1 MVAHAND
8 NQGTILE
15 EALTRFVDQCL
26 QGSRPDVDEFV
37 EQYPQCQTQLKARL
51 QDLREIDSLFDTL
64 VRADEIEFDATV
76 AGCYLTG
83 RTIGRFEIREMI
95 GRGGMGVVYL
105 ARDTKLDRSVAI
117 KSMPAQLQAS
127 STAQS
132 RFQREAKL
140 LASLNH
146 PNIAVIHEII
156 EQQEGTNYLVLEYV
170 PGQTLAQR
178 IAHEPLKLQE
188 ALSIGQQIA
197 EAVSAA
203 HDRGVIH
210 RDLKPGNIKITPEGK
225 VKVLDFGLAK
235 ATPPRGQSVETAVT
249 RPGRI
254 IGTPA
259 YMSPE
264 QACGK
269 DTDYRTDIWSF
280 GCIMYEMLTGKVP
293 FEGETATDTVA
304 RILEREPDWQ
314 VLPPETPPN
323 IRTLVRRCLEKDP
336 RRRLRDIGDAAIE
349 IRESIA
355 SPATTTAAVPA
366 IPARALRRWAMA
378 IGLVVVAIAVLL
390 AVVGPN
396 IGSWR
401 EKLLGRPDPGRIRS
415 LAVLPLQNLTGD
427 PNQEYFAA
435 GLTDSLIADLGKIG
449 ALQVRSRT
457 SIMQYENAKKPLP
470 EIARELNVDAVVEGS
485 VLPVGE
491 QVRITVQLI
500 HAPTDTHLWAESYE
514 RDQRDILTLFS
525 EIARTI
531 AEEVEVTLTP
541 DQKERLAAKRPINP
555 EAYSLYLRGMF
566 HLHKETPEG
575 TKMGLDYLRQAIEH
589 DPTHPLAY
597 GALALGYVISTH
609 GPGAPPDA
617 FERAREAALQALE
630 LDDNL
635 AEAHAALAMTKAF
648 RDWDWDGATR
658 AYQRALQ
665 LNPNLTMTRAQ
676 YAFYLLLF
684 DRVDDALA
692 QIRKAQEAD
701 PLGPLWSGYVGWI
714 SLWAQQYDEA
724 IEETNKAL
732 ELYPDFPLALYV
744 QGCAYAGKG
753 MYEQAIELHQK
764 AGKLSPEWK
773 CGLAHTYAMA
783 GRLDEA
789 RQALTELEADYTPW
803 DTWFIAMIYVT
814 LGEKDQAFK
823 WLEVA
828 YGPPNHPYLPWIR
841 YSPDFKPL
849 RDDPRFKDLLR
860 RMNLSE

>member
-1 MVAHAND
+1 
-8 NQGTILE
+8 
-15 EALTRFVDQCL
+15 
-26 QGSRPDVDEFV
+26 
-37 EQYPQCQTQLKARL
+37 
-51 QDLREIDSLFDTL
+51 
-64 VRADEIEFDATV
+64 
-76 AGCYLTG
+76 
-83 RTIGRFEIREMI
+83 
-95 GRGGMGVVYL
+95 
-105 ARDTKLDRSVAI
+105 
-117 KSMPAQLQAS
+117 
-127 STAQS
+127 
-132 RFQREAKL
+132 
-140 LASLNH
+140 
-146 PNIAVIHEII
+146 
-156 EQQEGTNYLVLEYV
+156 LVLEYV
-170 PGQTLAQR
+170 PGETLAQR
-178 IAHEPLKLQE
+178 IAHKPLKLEE
-188 ALSIGQQIA
+188 ALSIGQQVA

-203 HDRGVIH
+203 HDKGVIH
-210 RDLKPGNIKITPEGK
+210 RDLKPGNIKLTPEGK

-235 ATPPRGQSVETAVT
+235 ATSRQDENQDTAIT
-249 RPGRI
+249 QPGRV
-254 IGTPA
+254 IGTPT

-269 DTDYRTDIWSF
+269 STDHRTDIWSF
-280 GCIMYEMLTGKVP
+280 GCIMYEMLTGHLP
-293 FEGETATDTVA
+293 FEGQTSTEILA
-304 RILEREPDWQ
+304 RIIEREPDWQ
-314 VLPPETPPN
+314 AVPEQTPANIQVL
-323 IRTLVRRCLEKDP
+323 LRRCLEKDP
-336 RRRLRDIGDAAIE
+336 DQRLEDMRDAVIE
-349 IRESIA
+349 IRETLNL
-355 SPATTTAAVPA
+355 PATTTAAR
-366 IPARALRRWAMA
+366 RAAPVRTLWRWAMA
-378 IGLVVVAIAVLL
+378 IGLVVGAI
-390 AVVGPN
+390 VVGLN
-396 IGSWR
+396 IGRWR
-401 EKLLGRPDPGRIRS
+401 EKLVGGAGPGRIRS
-415 LAVLPLQNLTGD
+415 LAVLPLQNLTRD
-427 PNQEYFAA
+427 PEQEYFAD
-435 GLTDSLIADLGKIG
+435 GLTEALITDLGKIG

-457 SIMQYENAKKPLP
+457 SIMQYKDAKKPLS
-470 EIARELNVDAVVEGS
+470 EIARELKADAVVEGS

-500 HAPTDTHLWAESYE
+500 HAPTDTHIWADSYE
-514 RDQRDILTLFS
+514 RDMRDILTLFS

-531 AEEVEVTLTP
+531 ADEIEITLAP
-541 DQKERLAAKRPINP
+541 DQEARLAAKRPINP
-555 EAYSLYLRGMF
+555 EAFGLYMRGMF

-575 TKMGLDYLRQAIEH
+575 TKIGLDYLRQAIEH

-648 RDWDWDGATR
+648 RDWDWEGATK
-658 AYQRALQ
+658 AYHRALQ

-701 PLGPLWSGYVGWI
+701 PLGPLWSAYLGWI
-714 SLWAQQYDEA
+714 CLWAQHYDEA

-732 ELYPDFPLALYV
+732 ELYTDFPLALYV

-753 MYEQAIELHQK
+753 MYEHAIELHQK

-773 CGLAHTYAMA
+773 CGLARTYAMA

-789 RQALTELEADYTPW
+789 RQALAELEVDYTPW
-803 DTWFIAMIYVT
+803 DTWFIAMIYVA

-849 RDDPRFKDLLR
+849 RDDARFADLLR